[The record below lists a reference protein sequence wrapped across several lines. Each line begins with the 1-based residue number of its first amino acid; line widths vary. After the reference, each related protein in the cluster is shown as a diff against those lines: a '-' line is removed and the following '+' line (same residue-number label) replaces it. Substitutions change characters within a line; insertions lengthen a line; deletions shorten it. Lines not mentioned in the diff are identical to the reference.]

1 MNVNRVG
8 LTSFGRAPYYTDIKR
23 KTFEYNCKSPDSDYK
38 LNAIYSMLE
47 VIRDEQR
54 EQAKILADN
63 QTVLRNLACDIAR
76 DFANAGTYY
85 ATASKYTYSR
95 GDYHLNTTA

>member
-1 MNVNRVG
+1 MNVGRVG
-8 LTSFGRAPYYTDIKR
+8 KTSFGRSDFYDDIKR
-23 KTFEYNCKSPDSDYK
+23 GSYCYAPNNMSDAYK
-38 LNAIYSMLE
+38 FGALYAMLE

-54 EQAKILADN
+54 EQAKMLADN